1 METSHKIIEKVGL
14 AISKSAMDL
23 KRAINKRDASIKALA
38 NCNEKETFPNG
49 SSIKIN
55 EIQYPKT
62 VSAELKTAHAT
73 NEIDLIAN
81 FRKQLIDGRIR
92 LLQLDRDSLKQE
104 LDTYFDIDHIKQLIY
119 KSLPILSSNTEAN
132 GRIVNQLIFEI
143 NLRWSKVLQQD
154 EEEAKKLAEGVAM
167 NVQQQPVTIET
178 LQQELRSM
186 KEQLAKLANSS
197 DQRPVHQRRSEHGKD
212 GSAKQ
217 KKSNQDNRG
226 RSRSTSNQSQRN
238 TDTGKV
244 GRGSTNKNQQKKR
257 SNSNKKRES

>member
-14 AISKSAMDL
+14 TISKSAMDL
-23 KRAINKRDASIKALA
+23 KRAINKRDVSIKALET
-38 NCNEKETFPNG
+38 CNEKETFPNG

-119 KSLPILSSNTEAN
+119 KSLPILSSVNEAN

-154 EEEAKKLAEGVAM
+154 EEEAKKIAEGVAM

-226 RSRSTSNQSQRN
+226 RSRSTSNQSRRN

-244 GRGSTNKNQQKKR
+244 GQGSKNQNQQKKR